1 MTDYLVISA
10 LGTDKPGIINALS
23 KQAATHRCNILDT
36 RMTVLGGEFA
46 LMMLVSG
53 TAEDIGSLEPDLRGT
68 AESLGLTVMLKHT
81 SPKDTQSRNLPY
93 SVEVVAL
100 DNPGIVHEI
109 TGFFGEKSI
118 NIEEMHTGTYAAPH
132 TGTPMFSLELTVN
145 IPSGMSLS
153 KLKDEF
159 VNFCDEKNLDATI
172 EAFRGNR

>member
-23 KQAATHRCNILDT
+23 KQAASHRCNILDT

-53 TAEDIGSLEPDLRGT
+53 LADDIESLEPDMRGT
-68 AESLGLTVMLKHT
+68 AESLGLTIMLKHT
-81 SPKDTQSRNLPY
+81 SPKDAQAQNLPY

-109 TGFFGEKSI
+109 AGFFGDKAI
-118 NIEEMHTGTYAAPH
+118 NIEENAYRNLC
-132 TGTPMFSLELTVN
+132 GTPHGYPDVLPWS
-145 IPSGMSLS
+145 
-153 KLKDEF
+153 
-159 VNFCDEKNLDATI
+159 
-172 EAFRGNR
+172 